1 MPDPPYIR
9 CADGTTRQ
17 GHSMAAHEVVLPNLI
32 GRDLTYVRIDHQT
45 RLQFDDAEVV
55 IEVPFAL
62 RRDGVDDLLDPADRS
77 RLGPLL
83 DLYPDTLSA
92 LDLDPYFGLRLG
104 FQSMAT
110 VEVSAHPRYEAWQ
123 IIGPGSSLIVCPPS
137 GSPGL
142 AVWP

>member
-1 MPDPPYIR
+1 M
-9 CADGTTRQ
+9 
-17 GHSMAAHEVVLPNLI
+17 LPNLI

-45 RLQFDDAEVV
+45 RLQFDDAGVV
-55 IEVPFAL
+55 IEAPFTL

-92 LDLDPYFGLRLG
+92 LDVDPYFGLRLG
-104 FQSMAT
+104 FHSTAT
-110 VEVSAHPRYEAWQ
+110 VEVPAPPRYEAWQ